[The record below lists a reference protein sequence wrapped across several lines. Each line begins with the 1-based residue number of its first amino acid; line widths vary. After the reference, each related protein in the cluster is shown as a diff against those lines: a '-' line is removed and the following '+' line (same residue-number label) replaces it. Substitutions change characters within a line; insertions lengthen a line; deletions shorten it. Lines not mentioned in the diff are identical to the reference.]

1 MNNFQYIYKKSPP
14 ELSFPSQKDENWKHV
29 NVKSLKKYTDN
40 KIKSDD
46 IFKLDEKA
54 NLDCDLL
61 IDNNCLSTSTDIP
74 SDISIKIIQPKDIKN
89 LPKEIKERIGKIAK
103 NQDYFLTQNTKYF
116 QQLVLIEI
124 NKNMAESTFL
134 NINLKSLK
142 KNDIKPRFFIH
153 VNSGAEATINV
164 NFDNQDSFV
173 NGVFE
178 IQLEPNAKVDF
189 FCHSEG
195 KKSFEITNYWVDI
208 KEGAKF
214 SATFTS
220 LGSEQIIK
228 NDIRTNLIGENAD
241 VDLAGL
247 YVPKPKSTFDYNL
260 KINHKVKKTTSSQLF
275 KGILNKNSRASFTGL
290 VKIDKD
296 CSDCKSFQAN
306 NNLLLSEK
314 AQIKSDPQLEI
325 YCDEVECSHGSTI
338 GQFDEDAL
346 FYICSRGISKKNA
359 KNIMLEAFYSD
370 VLDRVIN
377 LTLKESIKERIL

>member
-1 MNNFQYIYKKSPP
+1 MNNFHHIYKKSPP
-14 ELSFPSQKDENWKHV
+14 EVSFPQQKDENWKHI
-29 NVKSLKKYTDN
+29 NVKSLKKYTDS
-40 KIKSDD
+40 KTKSSGT
-46 IFKLDEKA
+46 FKLDKKA
-54 NLDCDLL
+54 DLDCDLL
-61 IDNNCLSTSTDIP
+61 IDNNCLLTSGKAE
-74 SDISIKIIQPKDIKN
+74 SDISIKIISPEDIKN
-89 LPKEIKERIGKIAK
+89 LPNIIRDRIGKIAK

-116 QQLVLIEI
+116 KQLILIEI
-124 NKNMAESTFL
+124 DKNTSESSLL
-134 NINLKSLK
+134 NINLKIFK
-142 KNDIKPRFFIH
+142 KNNVKPRFFIH
-153 VNSGAEATINV
+153 VKSGAEAIINI
-164 NFDNQDSFV
+164 NFNNQDSFV

-178 IQLEPNAKVDF
+178 IQLESDAKVDF

-195 KKSFEITNYWVDI
+195 QKSFEITNYWVDI
-208 KEGAKF
+208 KERAKF

-220 LGSEQIIK
+220 LGKEQLIK
-228 NDIRTNLIGENAD
+228 NDIRTNLIGKNAD

-275 KGILNKNSRASFTGL
+275 KGILNENSRASFTGL

-325 YCDEVECSHGSTI
+325 YCNEVECSHGSTI
-338 GQFDEDAL
+338 GQFDNDAL

-370 VLDRVIN
+370 VLDRFIN
-377 LTLKESIKERIL
+377 LGLKEEVKRRIL